1 MCIRDR
7 YKKCFIPHGFSVI
20 VTAPAVFRFTYDVEP
35 EKHIKA
41 AELLKGSVITN
52 PDYESL
58 PYELIKLMKQ
68 VGSPSGIKELGYAK
82 EDIPEIIKGANKQ
95 QRLLSV
101 APKKVS
107 ENDLNQILIQSMEN
121 W

>member
-1 MCIRDR
+1 MFYPSWI
-7 YKKCFIPHGFSVI
+7 SVI

-52 PDYESL
+52 PDNESL
-58 PYELIKLMKQ
+58 PYELIKIMKE
-68 VGSPSGIKELGYAK
+68 VGAPSGIKGLGYAK
-82 EDIPEIIKGANKQ
+82 QDISEIIKGTMKQ
-95 QRLLSV
+95 QRLLSL
-101 APKKVS
+101 APKNVS